1 MSTYYKFGGYEPSF
15 HWFKF
20 RLQDLAEAI
29 AGAKS
34 VLRTVDTKG
43 PVEVTLGIGKSG
55 ASSLLL
61 NEAQFQVLWHVHKRE
76 RAPNRVFSP
85 RDFESL
91 SPIEF
96 DGADSLLR
104 KLKRLTPRKTKVDYD
119 TSPANRVFH
128 DAASAGDG
136 RLRGLFEL
144 NRCLYRLIN
153 GGIDPRKF
161 ALNDECA
168 SKIRI
173 CALVINTWTQDG
185 RSADARKRNPKIL
198 DVGVTSVDSS
208 APTLQATRTSTHFVV
223 KESNMLNKEARK
235 NFNYGASKE
244 ATLVDIAS
252 QLRSLLLAGPTV
264 LLVAG
269 ADTTEDILNA
279 IDIDTSSWA
288 HGIKSLVQND
298 IAQPAPPPKPYY
310 HREDGPSTSQS
321 HRSRS
326 RSPTRPTSN
335 SNSNSNSH
343 LLHHSSRSSTATSS
357 RTASTVPRTSR
368 TPSES
373 LPSPRR
379 REYLPVYMVDVQQM
393 YEKLKKTGDKDSIYR
408 IAEYL
413 QVEAPVGTTALGN
426 SAASGKAASGGICAG
441 NEARLLIDIWA
452 AMASG
457 AAIDEQHEERAL
469 VQRQREASR
478 QAAPS
483 QSGTKV
489 EPAATSGSLASSGGY
504 DDDDDDDADP
514 FTSMQQAIQQ
524 QESSGV
530 NPGDDYYD
538 IDSDHGSDMD

>member
-1 MSTYYKFGGYEPSF
+1 MYYKFGGYEPSF
-15 HWFKF
+15 RWFKF

-29 AGAKS
+29 AGDKS
-34 VLRTVDTKG
+34 CLRSVDTKW

-61 NEAQFQVLWHVHKRE
+61 NEGQFQALWHVYRRAE

-85 RDFESL
+85 QDFESL

-96 DGADSLLR
+96 DGADSLHR
-104 KLKRLTPRKTKVDYD
+104 KLKRLEPRKTKVGYD
-119 TSPANRVFH
+119 TSPANKVFH
-128 DAASAGDG
+128 DSASAGDG

-144 NRCLYRLIN
+144 NRCLYRLID
-153 GGIDPRKF
+153 GGIDPHKF

-198 DVGVTSVDSS
+198 DVGVTSLDPS
-208 APTLQATRTSTHFVV
+208 APISRATRTSAHFIV
-223 KESNMLNKEARK
+223 KENDMLNKEARK
-235 NFNYGASKE
+235 DFKYGDSEE
-244 ATLVDIAS
+244 ATLADMAS

-264 LLVAG
+264 LLVVG

-279 IDIDTSSWA
+279 LDINTSSWA
-288 HGIKSLVQND
+288 HGIKTLVQND
-298 IAQPAPPPKPYY
+298 IAQPALPPKPYY
-310 HREDGPSTSQS
+310 YREDGPSTS

-326 RSPTRPTSN
+326 RSPTRSASN
-335 SNSNSNSH
+335 ST
-343 LLHHSSRSSTATSS
+343 LHHSFRSSTATSS
-357 RTASTVPRTSR
+357 RTASIAPRTCR
-368 TPSES
+368 APSES
-373 LPSPRR
+373 LPSPRHR
-379 REYLPVYMVDVQQM
+379 QYLPVYMVDVQQM
-393 YEKLKKTGDKDSIYR
+393 YEKLKKTGDKDNIYR

-413 QVEAPVGTTALGN
+413 QVEAPISTAATVN
-426 SAASGKAASGGICAG
+426 NAASGKATSGRICAG
-441 NEARLLIDIWA
+441 NESRLLIDIWA

-469 VQRQREASR
+469 VQRPREASLH
-478 QAAPS
+478 AAHN

-489 EPAATSGSLASSGGY
+489 EPTAGGLASSEGY
-504 DDDDDDDADP
+504 DDDDDDDDDDADP

-524 QESSGV
+524 QESSDV
-530 NPGDDYYD
+530 NPCDDYYD

>member
-15 HWFKF
+15 HWFQF

-29 AGAKS
+29 AGDTS
-34 VLRTVDTKG
+34 LLRSVDTKG

-61 NEAQFQVLWHVHKRE
+61 NEEQFQALWHVYKRVE
-76 RAPNRVFSP
+76 RAPSRVFSP

-91 SPIEF
+91 SPIDF
-96 DGADSLLR
+96 DGAESLHR
-104 KLKRLTPRKTKVDYD
+104 KLKRLTPRKTKVGYD

-153 GGIDPRKF
+153 GGIDPHKF
-161 ALNDECA
+161 ALNGECA

-185 RSADARKRNPKIL
+185 RPADARKRNPKIL
-198 DVGVTSVDSS
+198 DIGVTSVDPS
-208 APTLQATRTSTHFVV
+208 APTLQATRTSTHFIV

-235 NFNYGASKE
+235 EFRYGDSKE
-244 ATLVDIAS
+244 AALADIAS

-288 HGIKSLVQND
+288 HGIKPLVQND
-298 IAQPAPPPKPYY
+298 IAQPALSPKPYY
-310 HREDGPSTSQS
+310 HREDGPSTYQS

-335 SNSNSNSH
+335 SNSNPY
-343 LLHHSSRSSTATSS
+343 HSSRSSTAMSS
-357 RTASTVPRTSR
+357 RTASTAPRTSR

-379 REYLPVYMVDVQQM
+379 RQYLPVYMVDVQQM
-393 YEKLKKTGDKDSIYR
+393 YEKLKKTGDKDNIYH

-413 QVEAPVGTTALGN
+413 QVEVPVGTTPAVN
-426 SAASGKAASGGICAG
+426 NAASGKATAGGICAG
-441 NEARLLIDIWA
+441 NESRLLIDIWA

-469 VQRQREASR
+469 VQRPREASR
-478 QAAPS
+478 QAAHS

-489 EPAATSGSLASSGGY
+489 EPAATAGGLASSGVY
-504 DDDDDDDADP
+504 DDDDDDDDDDDADP
-514 FTSMQQAIQQ
+514 FISMQQAIQH
-524 QESSGV
+524 QESNGV

-538 IDSDHGSDMD
+538 IDSDLGSDMD